1 LIASRSA
8 QASRQRAVLLSA
20 GEVHISIMRSDPLV
34 QSLESLIEALL
45 LVAGAPV
52 TIDDLAKAIGTE
64 PELVSES
71 LDCLADQ
78 YASRGFRVQR
88 SRNRVQL
95 VTAPEMASYVE
106 EFLGVVSSGK
116 LSSAALETLA
126 VVAYN
131 QPVTRAQVESIRGVS
146 CDGVLRT
153 LVAHDLIHIVGR
165 LAQAGRP
172 LIYETTFAFLEHFGL
187 QNLSEL
193 PPLDLENED
202 NAVGPLDP

>member
-1 LIASRSA
+1 
-8 QASRQRAVLLSA
+8 
-20 GEVHISIMRSDPLV
+20 MRSDVLV
-34 QSLESLIEALL
+34 HSLESLIEALL
-45 LVAGAPV
+45 LVAGTPV
-52 TIDDLAKAIGTE
+52 TIEDLAKVIGTK

-95 VTAPEMASYVE
+95 VTAPEVAPYVE

-126 VVAYN
+126 IVAYN
-131 QPVTRAQVESIRGVS
+131 QPVTRAHVEAIRGVS
-146 CDGVLRT
+146 CDGILRM
-153 LVAHDLIHIVGR
+153 LVAHDLINIVGR
-165 LAQAGRP
+165 LEQAGRP

-187 QNLSEL
+187 HSLDEL
-193 PPLDLENED
+193 PTLGLENAD
-202 NAVGPLDP
+202 NGIAPTSL

>member
-1 LIASRSA
+1 
-8 QASRQRAVLLSA
+8 
-20 GEVHISIMRSDPLV
+20 MRSDPLV

-153 LVAHDLIHIVGR
+153 LVAHDLIHVVGR
-165 LAQAGRP
+165 LEQAGRP

>member
-1 LIASRSA
+1 LA
-8 QASRQRAVLLSA
+8 
-20 GEVHISIMRSDPLV
+20 HSI
-34 QSLESLIEALL
+34 ESLIEALL
-45 LVAGAPV
+45 LVADAPV
-52 TIDDLAKAIGTE
+52 AIEDLAKAIGTE

-88 SRNRVQL
+88 SGNRVQL
-95 VTAPEMASYVE
+95 VTAPEVASYVE

-126 VVAYN
+126 IVAYN
-131 QPVTRAQVESIRGVS
+131 QPVTRAQIEAIRGVS

-153 LVAHDLIHIVGR
+153 LVARDLIHTVGR
-165 LAQAGRP
+165 LDQAGRP

-187 QNLSEL
+187 HSLDEL
-193 PPLDLENED
+193 PPLDLENVD
-202 NAVGPLDP
+202 NGLVPANPR

>member
-1 LIASRSA
+1 MLA
-8 QASRQRAVLLSA
+8 
-20 GEVHISIMRSDPLV
+20 HSI
-34 QSLESLIEALL
+34 ESLIEALL

-64 PELVSES
+64 PDLVSES

-95 VTAPEMASYVE
+95 VTAPEVAPYVE
-106 EFLGVVSSGK
+106 AFLGTVSSGK

-126 VVAYN
+126 IVAYN

-153 LVAHDLIHIVGR
+153 LVAHDLIHIAGR
-165 LAQAGRP
+165 LEQAGRP

-187 QNLSEL
+187 QNLGEL
-193 PPLDLENED
+193 PPLDLENVDTGVATIKE
-202 NAVGPLDP
+202 